1 MATRRTVLLGITGG
15 LAATAGCLDTGAP
28 VGNDGSHDEAESG
41 SSDEPES
48 ESSDEPESTSA
59 ERGYFLTVAPV
70 EANDGLE
77 AVLSTDD
84 EEVAEAAFLAEAIDE
99 MIETFEVTRTP
110 ISAAEAEEFE
120 AITADVEPHFGGNPP
135 GYYIEHEGRRVSVTL
150 GGG

>member
-1 MATRRTVLLGITGG
+1 MMATRRTVLLGITGG
-15 LAATAGCLDTGAP
+15 IAAAAGCFDTGAP
-28 VGNDGSHDEAESG
+28 VGNGGARDVDAGSEST
-41 SSDEPES
+41 DEP
-48 ESSDEPESTSA
+48 DQTPAEPS
-59 ERGYFLTVAPV
+59 YFLTVAPV

-84 EEVAEAAFLAEAIDE
+84 EEIAEAAFLAESIDA
-99 MIETFEVTRTP
+99 MRETFEVTRTP

-135 GYYIEHEGRRVSVTL
+135 GYYIEHEGRRVSVSL

>member
-41 SSDEPES
+41 
-48 ESSDEPESTSA
+48 SSDEPESTSA

>member
-1 MATRRTVLLGITGG
+1 MATRRTVLLGIAGG

-28 VGNDGSHDEAESG
+28 VGNGGSHDEPESG
-41 SSDEPES
+41 
-48 ESSDEPESTSA
+48 SSDEPESTSA

-120 AITADVEPHFGGNPP
+120 AITADVDPHFGGNPP
-135 GYYIEHEGRRVSVTL
+135 GYYIEHGGRRVSVTL

>member
-1 MATRRTVLLGITGG
+1 MATRRTVLLGIAGG

-28 VGNDGSHDEAESG
+28 VGNGGSH
-41 SSDEPES
+41 
-48 ESSDEPESTSA
+48 DEPESTSA

-120 AITADVEPHFGGNPP
+120 AITADVDPHFGGNPP
-135 GYYIEHEGRRVSVTL
+135 GYYIEHGGRRVSVTL